1 MNEHRALDLIQIGPK
16 ADAEII
22 RSKVEYWMIGNF
34 NVGTGVAGTIETKRL
49 PNLTYAE
56 ARAVNQRPS
65 AAITDNLFD
74 VGVAW
79 IPKSRVVRHG
89 KTLLTFAGSC
99 GVVDG
104 PNV

>member
-1 MNEHRALDLIQIGPK
+1 MNEHRALDLIQVGPK

-34 NVGTGVAGTIETKRL
+34 NVGTGVAGTVEAKRL
-49 PNLTYAE
+49 PNLADSE
-56 ARAVNQRPS
+56 GRAVNQRPS

-79 IPKSRVVRHG
+79 IPKRRVARHRE
-89 KTLLTFAGSC
+89 TLLSVTGSC
-99 GVVDG
+99 GSRES
-104 PNV
+104 